1 MIKRLLIKY
10 REQLLYLVFG
20 GLTTLVS
27 IGSYFLFVTVLGIN
41 ALIGN
46 IFSWILAVL
55 FAYVTNRK
63 WVFNSTVSSKKEI
76 LKEMASFFAARLL
89 TLGIEE
95 LMLFVFINLLGLNSL
110 VVKIGAQIVIV
121 ILNYVF
127 SKLIVFRKKNGREK
141 EQS

>member
-95 LMLFVFINLLGLNSL
+95 LLLFVFINLLGLNSL